1 MDPRL
6 LDYYNNELLHVRESA
21 AEFAKEF
28 PKIAGRLALEGVAE
42 CADPYVERL
51 LEGFAFLAARVQ
63 LKIDSEFPT
72 FTQHLLEKVFPGFLA
87 PVPSMAMV
95 RLEPD
100 LAEAGLAKGIEVPRG
115 SMLRARPS
123 SVAGATT
130 ACTFRTAHAVKL
142 WPIELVEAKYLAY
155 PPQLPREL
163 QIGQKVQGALRLR
176 LRATAGLGF
185 EAIALERLP
194 LHFCGNP
201 GVAARLHE
209 AVHSAPLGVLVLPTN
224 AKARW
229 FHFSDKSEVR
239 RVGYEDDEAL
249 LPPPARSFRGYRLLR
264 EYFAFPSRFLFA
276 EIGGLRKG
284 LAKCKDAEVDVLV
297 LLGRADNT
305 LENLVDAGNVALYC
319 TPAINLFP
327 KRADRIHLSHR
338 VNEHHVV
345 PDRTRPMD
353 FEVYGVTEVTGYG
366 ASADEEQRFQ
376 PLYASVDQTAVGDIA
391 EGFYTVRRAPRMPSA
406 KQKRLGTRT
415 NYVGTEVFMALVD
428 PAAAPYAERLTQIS
442 VKTLCTNRDLPLVM
456 PTGGQSDFSLD
467 ASAPVRAVRCLGMP
481 SRPVE
486 PVVDGSL
493 AWRCISHLSLNYL
506 SLTDLNE
513 QEGAAALREMLH
525 LYARD
530 KESVVRR
537 HLEGVRSVRV
547 QPITRRMPGRGPI
560 TFGRGMEVRLSC
572 DERAFEGSGAFLLG
586 SVLEEFFARHASLN
600 SFTETALDV
609 VGRGEVMRWPT
620 RFGQRPLL

>member
-6 LDYYNNELLHVRESA
+6 LEYYNSELLHVRETA
-21 AEFAKEF
+21 AEFAREF
-28 PKIAGRLALEGVAE
+28 PKIAGRLALEGVE

-72 FTQHLLEKVFPGFLA
+72 FTQHLMEMVFPDFLS

-95 RLEPD
+95 RMEPD
-100 LAEAGLAKGIEVPRG
+100 LAEGALAQGIEVPRG
-115 SMLRARPS
+115 SILRARAS
-123 SVAGATT
+123 SMPGAST
-130 ACTFRTAHAVKL
+130 ACEFRTAHAVKL
-142 WPIELVEAKYLAY
+142 WPIELAEAKYLAY
-155 PPQLPREL
+155 PPELPREL
-163 QIGQKVQGALRLR
+163 QVGQKIQAAVRLR
-176 LRATAGLGF
+176 LRATAGLRF
-185 EAIALERLP
+185 NAIALDRLP
-194 LHFCGNP
+194 VHFSGNP

-209 AVHSAPLGVLVLPTN
+209 ALLSSALGVLVLP
-224 AKARW
+224 AAPKARW
-229 FHFSDKSEVR
+229 FHFADRAEVR
-239 RVGYEDDEAL
+239 RLGYSDEEAL

-276 EIGGLRKG
+276 EIGGLQKG
-284 LAKCKDAEVDVLV
+284 LAKCKDTELDVLV
-297 LLGRADNT
+297 LLGRADAA
-305 LENLVDAGNVALYC
+305 LENVVDAGNFSLHC

-338 VNEHHVV
+338 VSEHHVV

-353 FEVYGVTEVTGYG
+353 FEVYGVTEVTGF
-366 ASADEEQRFQ
+366 ASSLDEEQRFQ
-376 PLYASVDQTAVGDIA
+376 PLYATVDQAGGSGD
-391 EGFYTVRRAPRMPSA
+391 GYYTLRRAPRMQSA
-406 KQKRLGTRT
+406 KQRRLGTRT
-415 NYVGTEVFMALVD
+415 NYVGTEVFMSLVD
-428 PAAAPYAERLTQIS
+428 PAAAPYAADLTQIS
-442 VKTLCTNRDLPLVM
+442 INTVCTNRDLPLVM
-456 PTGGQSDFSLD
+456 PTGGQTDFTLD
-467 ASAPVRAVRCLGMP
+467 AAAPVRAVRCLGVP

-486 PVVDGSL
+486 PILDGSA

-513 QEGAAALREMLH
+513 QDGAAALREMLR

-530 KESVVRR
+530 NESVVRR
-537 HLEGVRSVRV
+537 YLEGVRSVRV
-547 QPITRRMPGRGPI
+547 APITRRMPARGPV
-560 TFGRGMEVRLSC
+560 TFGRGMEIRLSC

-620 RFGQRPLL
+620 RFGQRPIL

>member
-6 LDYYNNELLHVRESA
+6 LDYYNSELLHVRETA

-28 PKIAGRLALEGVAE
+28 PKIAGRLALEGVE

-72 FTQHLLEKVFPGFLA
+72 FTQHLMEMVFPGFLA

-95 RLEPD
+95 RFEPD
-100 LAEAGLAKGIEVPRG
+100 LAEGALAQGIEVPRG
-115 SMLRARPS
+115 SILRARPS
-123 SVAGATT
+123 SMPGAST
-130 ACTFRTAHAVKL
+130 ACEFRTAHGVKL

-155 PPQLPREL
+155 PPELPREL
-163 QIGQKVQGALRLR
+163 QVGQKVQAAVRLR
-176 LRATAGLGF
+176 LRATAGLRF
-185 EAIALERLP
+185 NAIALDRLAV
-194 LHFCGNP
+194 HFSGNP

-209 AVHSAPLGVLVLPTN
+209 ALLSSALGVLVLP
-224 AKARW
+224 AMPKARW
-229 FHFSDKSEVR
+229 FHFADKSEVR
-239 RVGYEDDEAL
+239 RLGYSDDEAL
-249 LPPPARSFRGYRLLR
+249 VPLPARSFRGYRLLR
-264 EYFAFPSRFLFA
+264 EYFAFPSRYLFA
-276 EIGGLRKG
+276 EIGGLQKG

-297 LLGRADNT
+297 LLGRADTT
-305 LENLVDAGNVALYC
+305 LENVVDAGNFSLYC

-327 KRADRIHLSHR
+327 KRADRIHLSQR
-338 VNEHHVV
+338 VSEHHVV

-353 FEVYGVTEVTGYG
+353 FEVYGVTEVTGF
-366 ASADEEQRFQ
+366 ASSLDEEQRFR
-376 PLYASVDQTAVGDIA
+376 PLYATVDQTSGGGD
-391 EGFYTVRRAPRMPSA
+391 GFYTLRRAARMHSA
-406 KQKRLGTRT
+406 KQRRLGTRT

-428 PAAAPYAERLTQIS
+428 PAAAPYASDLTQIS
-442 VKTLCTNRDLPLVM
+442 ISTVCTNRDLPLVM
-456 PTGGQSDFSLD
+456 PTGGQTDFTLD
-467 ASAPVRAVRCLGMP
+467 AAAPVRAVRCLGVP

-486 PVVDGSL
+486 PILDGSL

-513 QEGAAALREMLH
+513 QDGAAALREMLR

-530 KESVVRR
+530 NESVVRR
-537 HLEGVRSVRV
+537 YMEGIRSVRV
-547 QPITRRMPGRGPI
+547 QPITRRMAGRGPV
-560 TFGRGMEVRLSC
+560 TFGRGMEIRLSC
-572 DERAFEGSGAFLLG
+572 DERALEGTGAFLLG

-609 VGRGEVMRWPT
+609 VGRGEVMRWPI
-620 RFGQRPLL
+620 RFGQRPVL

>member
-6 LDYYNNELLHVRESA
+6 LDYYNNELLHVRETA

-28 PKIAGRLALEGVAE
+28 PKIAGRLALEGLD

-72 FTQHLLEKVFPGFLA
+72 FSQHLLEMVFPGFLA
-87 PVPSMAMV
+87 PAPAMAMV
-95 RLEPD
+95 RFEPD
-100 LAEAGLAKGIEVPRG
+100 LAEGGLAQGLEVPRG
-115 SMLRARPS
+115 SVLRARPS
-123 SVAGATT
+123 SAAGSTT
-130 ACTFRTAHAVKL
+130 ACEFRTAHGVKL
-142 WPIELVEAKYLAY
+142 WPIELLEGKYLAY
-155 PPQLPREL
+155 APELPREL
-163 QIGQKVQGALRLR
+163 RVGQKIQAAIRLR
-176 LRATAGLGF
+176 LRATAGLSF
-185 EAIALERLP
+185 DAIALERLS
-194 LHFCGNP
+194 LHFSGNP

-209 AVHSAPLGVLVLPTN
+209 AVLSSSLGVLVVPAT

-229 FHFSDKSEVR
+229 FHFADKSEVR
-239 RVGYEDDEAL
+239 RVGYSDEEAL

-264 EYFAFPSRFLFA
+264 EYFAFPPRYLFA
-276 EIGGLRKG
+276 EIGGLRQG

-297 LLGRADNT
+297 LLGRSDST
-305 LENLVDAGNVALYC
+305 LENVVDAANFSLYC

-353 FEVYGVTEVTGYG
+353 FEVYGVTEVSGFG
-366 ASADEEQRFQ
+366 ASLDEEQRFQ
-376 PLYASVDQTAVGDIA
+376 PLYATVDQTSAATGD
-391 EGFYTVRRAPRMPSA
+391 GFYTLRRAPRMQSA
-406 KQKRLGTRT
+406 KQTRVGTRT
-415 NYVGTEVFMALVD
+415 NYVGTEVFMSLVD
-428 PAAAPYAERLTQIS
+428 PAAAPYAEELTQIS
-442 VKTLCTNRDLPLVM
+442 VSTLCTNRDLPLIM
-456 PTGGQSDFSLD
+456 PTGGQSDFMLD
-467 ASAPVRAVRCLGMP
+467 AAAPVRAVRCLGVP
-481 SRPVE
+481 SRPLE
-486 PVVDGSL
+486 PVLDGSL

-513 QEGAAALREMLH
+513 QDGAAALREMLH

-530 KESVVRR
+530 NESVVRR
-537 HLEGVRSVRV
+537 HLEGIRSVRV
-547 QPITRRMPGRGPI
+547 EPITRRMPARGPV
-560 TFGRGMEVRLSC
+560 TFGRGMEIRVSC

-609 VGRGEVMRWPT
+609 FGRGEVMRWPT
-620 RFGQRPLL
+620 RFGQRPVL

>member
-6 LDYYNNELLHVRESA
+6 LDYYNSELLHVRETA

-72 FTQHLLEKVFPGFLA
+72 FTQQLLEMVFPGFLA
-87 PVPSMAMV
+87 PVPAMAMA
-95 RLEPD
+95 RFEPD
-100 LAEAGLAKGIEVPRG
+100 LTEAGLAQGLELPRG
-115 SMLRARPS
+115 SLLRARPS
-123 SVAGATT
+123 SAPGATT
-130 ACTFRTAHAVKL
+130 ACEFRTAHSVKL

-155 PPQLPREL
+155 PPELPREL
-163 QIGQKVQGALRLR
+163 QLPHKVQAAVRLR
-176 LRATAGLGF
+176 LRATAGLKF
-185 EAIALERLP
+185 DAIALERLP
-194 LHFCGNP
+194 LHFTGNP

-209 AVHSAPLGVLVLPTN
+209 AVLSAPLGVLVMPAN
-224 AKARW
+224 PKARW
-229 FHFSDKSEVR
+229 FHFADAAEVR
-239 RVGYEDDEAL
+239 RVGYSDEEAL

-264 EYFAFPSRFLFA
+264 EYFAFPSRYLFA

-284 LAKCKDAEVDVLV
+284 LAKCKDTELDVLV
-297 LLGRADNT
+297 LLGRADTT
-305 LENLVDAGNVALYC
+305 LENLVDAANVALYC

-353 FEVYGVTEVTGYG
+353 FEVYDVTEVTGFG
-366 ASADEEQRFQ
+366 TKADEEQRFR
-376 PLYASVDQTAVGDIA
+376 PLYASVDRTTATAD
-391 EGFYTVRRAPRMPSA
+391 GFYTLRRTPRMQST

-415 NYVGTEVFMALVD
+415 NYVGTEVFMSFVD
-428 PAAAPYAERLTQIS
+428 PAAAPYAEQLTQIS
-442 VKTLCTNRDLPLVM
+442 VNTRCTNRDLPLVM
-456 PTGGQSDFSLD
+456 PIGGQSDFRLD
-467 ASAPVRAVRCLGMP
+467 ATAPVRAIRCLGTP
-481 SRPVE
+481 SRPLE
-486 PVVDGSL
+486 PVLDGSL

-513 QEGAAALREMLH
+513 QDGAVALREMLH
-525 LYARD
+525 LYACD

-547 QPITRRMPGRGPI
+547 QPITRRMPGRGPV

-572 DERAFEGSGAFLLG
+572 DERAFEGSGAFLLA